1 MEQFA
6 SLFACHQLI
15 DEDGKLHTASIIRV
29 CGDESHAQYECA
41 FDYKE
46 RAFLI
51 WLGGTII
58 LSPKEEVPV
67 KQGETLEHY
76 LEQTSTLVGK
86 AESVRPVYAWHTPLL
101 DITAPLQFPLR
112 KITNSLH

>member
-29 CGDESHAQYECA
+29 CGDDSCAQYECA

-67 KQGETLEHY
+67 KQGETLEHC
-76 LEQTSTLVGK
+76 LEQTRTKVKRTENLK
-86 AESVRPVYAWHTPLL
+86 PVYAWHTPLL

-112 KITNSLH
+112 KITNSSH